1 MAGGAKD
8 FAVGW
13 PTGLLAGAGFA
24 NPPAK
29 GGGERV
35 EGAAAVAWSSKR
47 EAELLVDTG
56 GVALASRMSLP
67 CLGGVLILNG
77 SGFCVSVCFCADFV
91 AAKF

>member
-1 MAGGAKD
+1 M
-8 FAVGW
+8 
-13 PTGLLAGAGFA
+13 LAGAGFA

-29 GGGERV
+29 GGGVGRV
-35 EGAAAVAWSSKR
+35 DGAAAVAWSSKR